1 MMKKKDSI
9 VFLVQR
15 TKTTVAISSFLFLLG
30 SLIADLNM
38 GGVYSASGYSVTK
51 MALGSLGIG
60 LGFGLP
66 CIIYTNEKLS
76 RSVQIAIHM
85 VTGCAIMLTIAFL
98 VGWIPTDKGLLPA
111 LLDGICHFSFFL
123 SSAKET
129 GRKNKP
135 GVRIEATIGYSI
147 SFVAAYE
154 VV

>member
-15 TKTTVAISSFLFLLG
+15 TKTTVAISSFLFLLS

-76 RSVQIAIHM
+76 HSVQIAIHM

-111 LLDGICHFSFFL
+111 LMAVVSMLLTAFVISVFSYRRQKKL
-123 SSAKET
+123 AE
-129 GRKNKP
+129 
-135 GVRIEATIGYSI
+135 RINREL
-147 SFVAAYE
+147 E
-154 VV
+154 LRRQ